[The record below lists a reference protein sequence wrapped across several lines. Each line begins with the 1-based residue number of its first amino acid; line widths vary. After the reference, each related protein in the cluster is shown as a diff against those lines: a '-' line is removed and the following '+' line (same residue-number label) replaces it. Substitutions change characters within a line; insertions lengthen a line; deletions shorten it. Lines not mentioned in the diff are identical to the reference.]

1 MFCGFHCRR
10 CKLRYGLIR
19 HRSQLDTLPKA
30 RSCPGC
36 KRLVDRLR
44 RAVPA
49 ADDAGAV
56 ERARV
61 QFMPDHKPYFSL
73 AMGAPNADA
82 QLPGEHYDARGRIR
96 VEGRAHRRSLMQRLG
111 MTDD

>member
-1 MFCGFHCRR
+1 MFCGFSCRK
-10 CKLRYGLIR
+10 CKIRYGLIR
-19 HRSQLDTLPKA
+19 HKSQLDTLPKA

-36 KRLVDRLR
+36 KRLVDRLA

-49 ADDAGAV
+49 PEGGGDAFG
-56 ERARV
+56 RV
-61 QFMPDHKPYFSL
+61 QFMADHKGYFSL

-82 QLPGEHYDARGRIR
+82 QLPGERYDGRGRLW
-96 VEGRAHRRSLMQRLG
+96 VEGRTHRRRLMAQLG